1 MKERVKQMNQW
12 MQKVANDDDEE
23 DIINQET
30 VDTNPKV

>member
-23 DIINQET
+23 DIIYQET